1 MIDRPRLLRDLQVCA
16 RELERSLR
24 ERLQAEPGL
33 RAALEAEHSQAT
45 EAQRTGDAWVDW
57 LDERLA
63 QVAASWVLAC
73 VFVRFLEDNDLIEP
87 PRLAGRGDRLQ
98 RARDQE
104 TLYFRKHPSHGH
116 REYLEHVLREVSELP
131 GLGPLL
137 GEGKNPLWTLGPTA
151 DGARE
156 LLEGTAK
163 RPEAIRQR
171 DPATGDMVHDY
182 ADPAWDT
189 RFLGDLYQDLSEL
202 ARKRY
207 ALLQTPHFVES
218 FILDRTLEP
227 ALAEFGLA
235 KTTLIDPACGSGHFL
250 LGAFQRLVARW
261 QAAEPGTNAP
271 ALAQKALD
279 QVAGVDVNPFA
290 VAITRFRLLL
300 AALQASGVK
309 KLRQAFG
316 FTIHVTTGDSLLHGP
331 RPGRIEG
338 RQGYLLG
345 DDPLSHVYAR
355 IEDPDALRRILGQ
368 RYAVVVANP
377 PYITPKDKALNQAY
391 RERFD
396 SCHMKYSLAVPF
408 KERCFDL
415 VRWQGEGEPG
425 PAGFVGLITANSF
438 TKREFGTKLIEEF
451 FPRWDLTHVLD
462 TSGAY
467 VPGHG
472 TPTVILVAR
481 GRKPVAS
488 TVRAA
493 RGIRG
498 EPNTPDDPAEGQ
510 VWRSIVNQIDHPG
523 RQDAFTS
530 VDDVERVSFHQHPWS
545 LGGGGAAELKEKL
558 DKSSERRLEQ
568 IARSIGITSFT
579 LEDDIYILKARAA
592 TRRGLASQH
601 VRPMVEGDVIRDWA
615 VAECEVAAFPYDA
628 KLAPIAADANDPRL
642 RYLWPGRTCLANNKM
657 FGGKTKVESGL
668 RWFEY
673 GRLTSD
679 KLRTPFS
686 ITFAFVATHNHFV
699 LDRGGKVFKQS
710 APVIKL
716 SPDATEDDHLALLGL
731 LNCSTACFWMKQ
743 VFYPK
748 GTTSGDI
755 STEKGVPENNRY
767 EFAGTGMLPFPLP
780 ADLSVVTIL
789 ARLLDRVAARRSALE
804 PSVVVAQVVAD
815 TAFTAL
821 RRRLDEAEAENA
833 RLRLRAVALQ
843 EELDWAC
850 YKAYGL
856 SETGHNP
863 AIVEDETLGCAPE
876 QRPAFAPAESDQELP
891 AAMCSTYARR
901 RAEVAAN
908 SDLALI
914 ETAVHKRLWLGQ
926 QGVFG
931 HATKT
936 YADRTSDALREWL
949 LDRLESSA
957 LWLLDAPQARSCAQL
972 ADLLRADTQFQ
983 QVATVYRGSA
993 DYDLTEL
1000 VTELVRE
1007 EAVPLVSA
1015 LRYTAKG
1022 LEKRRAW
1029 EETWR
1034 LQRLEDAID
1043 ARGQLPEG
1051 DLARLT
1057 AEQVEAT
1064 KRREVGQIPVPPKY
1078 GAPDFQ
1084 SQVFWRQRGK
1094 LDVPKERFL
1103 HVTLAEKEQDPTPV
1117 IGWAGWDHLQQ
1128 AKALAALFLERK
1140 DRDGWTDKERLAPI
1154 LLAVHELVPWLL
1166 QWHNATDPAYGR
1178 GLGTYFQ
1185 EFVEDEAREL
1195 GLTVQA
1201 LAALPPPARPRG
1213 RKKAA
1218 VAQPDDDEPPA
1229 QKRARK
1235 PAGGTSP
1242 TDGTP
1247 APKRGRKKKPEQV
1260 APDADDS

>member
-1 MIDRPRLLRDLQVCA
+1 VIDRPRLLRDLQVCA

-24 ERLQAEPGL
+24 ERLQAEPAL
-33 RAALEAEHSQAT
+33 RAALEAEHKQAT

-104 TLYFRKHPSHGH
+104 TIYFRKHPSHGH
-116 REYLEHVLREVSELP
+116 REYLEHVLREVSALP

-171 DPATGDMVHDY
+171 DPATREMVHDY
-182 ADPAWDT
+182 TDPAWDT

-235 KTTLIDPACGSGHFL
+235 KTNLIDPACGSGHFL
-250 LGAFQRLVARW
+250 LGAFSRLVARW
-261 QAAEPGTNAP
+261 QAAEPGTPAP

-279 QVAGVDVNPFA
+279 QLAGVDVNPFA

-300 AALQASGVK
+300 AALQAAGVK

-316 FTIHVTTGDSLLHGP
+316 FAIHVTTGDSLLHGP

-345 DDPLSHVYAR
+345 EDPLAHVYAR
-355 IEDPDALRRILGQ
+355 IEDPETLRRILGQ

-377 PYITPKDKALNQAY
+377 PYITPKDPALNKAY
-391 RERFD
+391 RDRFE
-396 SCHMKYSLAVPF
+396 SCHRQYSLAVPF

-415 VRWQGEGEPG
+415 VRWQDKGEPG

-438 TKREFGTKLIEEF
+438 TKREFGKKLIEEF
-451 FPRWDLTHVLD
+451 IPRWDLTHVLD

-467 VPGHG
+467 IPGHG
-472 TPTVILVAR
+472 TPTVILLAR

-488 TVRAA
+488 TVRAV

-498 EPNTPDDPAEGQ
+498 EPSTPDDPAQGQ
-510 VWRSIVNQIDHPG
+510 VWRSIVRQVDHSG
-523 RQDAFTS
+523 TQDAFTS
-530 VDDVERVSFHQHPWS
+530 VDDVERDTFHNHPWS
-545 LGGGGAAELKEKL
+545 LGGGGAAELKERL
-558 DKSSERRLEQ
+558 EDGCGRRLSDLVMAIGRTTVLGEDDVWLSSSATARRKGVSNRVVPFVFGEVVRDWQ
-568 IARSIGITSFT
+568 IASEQVAVYPYVKLGGEPIPREEFV
-579 LEDDIYILKARAA
+579 
-592 TRRGLASQH
+592 
-601 VRPMVEGDVIRDWA
+601 VR
-615 VAECEVAAFPYDA
+615 VA
-628 KLAPIAADANDPRL
+628 
-642 RYLWPGRTCLANNKM
+642 LWPYRTPLARRTV
-657 FGGKTKVESGL
+657 FGKTFAEKGL
-668 RWFEY
+668 PWWVHLEHY
-673 GRLTSD
+673 TD
-679 KLRTPFS
+679 KLRTPLS
-686 ITFAFVATHNHFV
+686 IAFAFVAPHNHFA
-699 LDRGGKVFKQS
+699 LDRGGKVFNRS

-716 SPDATEDDHLALLGL
+716 ATDATEDDHLALLGL
-731 LNCSTACFWMKQ
+731 LNSSTACFWMKQ

-748 GTTSGDI
+748 ERASGDK
-755 STEKGVPENNRY
+755 SKEKCRAEANRY
-767 EFAGTGMLPFPLP
+767 EFSGTGMLPFPVP
-780 ADLSVVTIL
+780 ADLSMAIVL
-789 ARLLDRVAARRSALE
+789 ARQLDRVAAGRSALE
-804 PSVVVAQVVAD
+804 PSAVLTQVLAK
-815 TAFTAL
+815 AAL
-821 RRRLDEAEAENA
+821 SELRKRLDQAQAESE
-833 RLRLRAVALQ
+833 RLYRRAVVLQ

-850 YKAYGL
+850 YKAFGL
-856 SETGHNP
+856 SESGHDP
-863 AIVEDETLGCAPE
+863 TIVDDEALGCAPE
-876 QRPAFAPAESDQELP
+876 QRPAFSSEESDRELP
-891 AAMCSTYARR
+891 TSMRKTYARR
-901 RAEVAAN
+901 RALINAS

-914 ETAVHKRLWLGQ
+914 ETAVYKRLWLGQ

-931 HATKT
+931 HSTKT
-936 YADRTSDALREWL
+936 YADRTADALREWL
-949 LDRLESSA
+949 LDRLEAPA
-957 LWLLDAPQARSCAQL
+957 LWTPDDPKTRSCAQL
-972 ADLLRADTQFQ
+972 ADTLRGDRQFQ
-983 QVATVYRGSA
+983 QVATVYRGSP

-1000 VTELVRE
+1000 VMELVRE

-1015 LRYTAKG
+1015 LRYTESG
-1022 LEKRRAW
+1022 LAKRRGW
-1029 EETWR
+1029 EQIWQ

-1043 ARGQLPEG
+1043 VRAQLPSG
-1051 DLARLT
+1051 DPARLT
-1057 AEQVEAT
+1057 AEQVEAM

-1084 SQVFWRQRGK
+1084 SQVFWRHRGP

-1103 HVTLAEKEQDPTPV
+1103 LVSLAEKEQDPTPV

-1166 QWHNATDPAYGR
+1166 QWHNAMDPAYGR

-1218 VAQPDDDEPPA
+1218 AAQPDDAQPPA
-1229 QKRARK
+1229 QKRTRK
-1235 PAGGTSP
+1235 PAGVTSP
-1242 TDGTP
+1242 TDQTP

-1260 APDADDS
+1260 APDANDS